1 MKKFFITAA
10 VSVISL
16 ASFLAVPSLADECR
30 QDECQKEKCSRK
42 VCSEKECVKEDCAK
56 EKCGKQ
62 ECGKKCREH
71 RMNRRPHCGKSGHGF
86 HRHGDAPHFG
96 EHVADYFGL
105 SKAQI
110 VKAQPIIKE
119 YESSLKP
126 PQIERR
132 EDLEKVLTAE
142 QKQEMQTSDHRKNPA
157 ELKLTP
163 EQKTKLKEL
172 QQARMKEHKDK
183 FDAFKEQ
190 LKPIL
195 TDEQQAKL
203 KDFNPPMPPLHPR
216 RGPVDMHGPCG
227 PGPCEFGAP
236 VSPRSP
242 KFFCG
247 AIADELNLTKEQR
260 DKLKA
265 IVEKYDKQQK
275 ELFERIHKDAEAN
288 CEAMKKEIDGVL
300 TAEQKAKLEAKFKDG
315 PKCRKGVPGKPHHHK
330 HAKQL
335 RNEKKHPKQCTQA
348 CRCEDKSLCKE
359 AKCTED
365 CPKIKIIKKDEK

>member
-30 QDECQKEKCSRK
+30 QDECQKEQCSRK

-62 ECGKKCREH
+62 ECGKKCKEH

-142 QKQEMQTSDHRKNPA
+142 QKQEMQTSDHRKKPA

-163 EQKTKLKEL
+163 EQKTKLQEL

-203 KDFNPPMPPLHPR
+203 KDFNPPMPAVDPMRGRGSEGMTPHAAPHHEHPCTIFFK
-216 RGPVDMHGPCG
+216 GPV
-227 PGPCEFGAP
+227 
-236 VSPRSP
+236 V
-242 KFFCG
+242 
-247 AIADELNLTKEQR
+247 DELNLSDEQV
-260 DKLKA
+260 DEINA
-265 IVEKYDKQQK
+265 INEKYDKSQEEFFKKIHQ
-275 ELFERIHKDAEAN
+275 ELKANGEAR
-288 CEAMKKEIDGVL
+288 KRDIDKVL
-300 TAEQKAKLEAKFKDG
+300 TAEQRAKLEEKFKNHPQCD
-315 PKCRKGVPGKPHHHK
+315 PWQFRKGPSHK

-335 RNEKKHPKQCTQA
+335 HNEKKHPKQCTRA
-348 CRCEDKSLCKE
+348 CKCEDKSLCKK
-359 AKCTED
+359 AKCADD
-365 CPKIKIIKKDEK
+365 CQRIKIIKKDEK